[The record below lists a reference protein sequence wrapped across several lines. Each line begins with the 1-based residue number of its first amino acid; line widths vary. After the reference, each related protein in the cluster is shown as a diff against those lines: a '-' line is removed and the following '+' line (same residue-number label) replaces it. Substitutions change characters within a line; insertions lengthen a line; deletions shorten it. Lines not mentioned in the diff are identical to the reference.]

1 MSIINNKNSLEKS
14 ILYVILIARKI
25 KGGNMGI
32 EINSRLSSNIKNMKR
47 SVIRE
52 LLKLTSK
59 PEIISFAGGLPAPD
73 TFPIDEIADIA
84 KEVVL
89 NHGKTALQYGSTEGF
104 IPLKEE
110 LIKFLKT
117 DGISVSEKQIIITSA
132 SQQGLD
138 IVGKIFIDPG
148 DTVIVES
155 PTYVG
160 AISAFNS
167 YKAKMV
173 GIEMDDDGMRMDLL
187 EEKLKELDKKGTHPK
202 FIYVIPDFQNP
213 GGVTLSLERRNK
225 LLSIASEFDLIII
238 EDSPYRAIRYR
249 GETIP
254 SLQSMDNEGR
264 VVSLYTFSKI
274 LFPGMRLGW
283 AAGPEEIIDKFV
295 VAKQAMDLCTPPF
308 NQAIVTEYLKR
319 DKLQSNIES
328 TIEEYRQKN
337 QLMLEKLD
345 EYMPDGK
352 GLKWT
357 KPDGGLFLWLTCPD
371 YVNTEEMFYD
381 AIKENVAYV
390 VGSAFYGENPKYNS
404 LRLNFS
410 YPTLEEIDEGVKRLA
425 KVISSK
431 LK

>member
-1 MSIINNKNSLEKS
+1 
-14 ILYVILIARKI
+14 
-25 KGGNMGI
+25 MGI

-52 LLKLTSK
+52 LLKLTSN

-73 TFPIDEIADIA
+73 TFPLEEIADIA
-84 KEVVL
+84 RDTVL
-89 NHGKTALQYGSTEGF
+89 SHGKTALQYGSTEGF
-104 IPLKEE
+104 VPLKKE
-110 LIKFLKT
+110 LIRFLKS
-117 DGISVSEKQIIITSA
+117 DNINIGEKQIIVTSA

-167 YKAKMV
+167 YKAKMT

-187 EEKLKELDKKGTHPK
+187 ENKLNQLKKNGINPK

-213 GGVTLSLERRNK
+213 GGVTLSLDRRK
-225 LLSIASEFDLIII
+225 QLLDIASKYDIVII

-254 SLQSMDNEGR
+254 SLQSMDKDGR
-264 VVSLYTFSKI
+264 VLSLYTFSKI

-283 AAGPEEIIDKFV
+283 AIGPEEIIDKFV

-319 DKLQSNIES
+319 DKLQDNIKS
-328 TIEEYRQKN
+328 TIEEYREKN
-337 QLMLEKLD
+337 KLMLEKLD
-345 EYMPDGK
+345 EYMPKDK
-352 GLKWT
+352 GIKWT

-371 YVNTEEMFYD
+371 YINTEDMFYD

-410 YPTLEEIDEGVKRLA
+410 YPTLDEIDEGVKRLA
-425 KVISSK
+425 SVIKSK

>member
-1 MSIINNKNSLEKS
+1 MT
-14 ILYVILIARKI
+14 
-25 KGGNMGI
+25 I

-52 LLKLTSK
+52 LLKLTSN

-73 TFPIDEIADIA
+73 TFPLEEIADIA
-84 KEVVL
+84 KQVILE
-89 NHGKTALQYGSTEGF
+89 HGKTALQYGSTEGF
-104 IPLKEE
+104 VPLKEE
-110 LIKFLKT
+110 LIKFLKE
-117 DGISVSEKQIIITSA
+117 DNINVNEKQIIITSA

-173 GIEMDDDGMRMDLL
+173 GIEMDDDGMKMDLL
-187 EEKLKELDKKGTHPK
+187 EEKLTELDKNGIRPK

-213 GGVTLSLERRNK
+213 GGVTLSLDRRK
-225 LLSIASEFDLIII
+225 RLLDIASKFDLIII

-254 SLQSMDNEGR
+254 SLQSMDKEGR

-283 AAGPEEIIDKFV
+283 AVGPEEIIDKFV

-319 DKLQSNIES
+319 DKLKANIAS
-328 TIEEYRQKN
+328 TIEEYKEKN
-337 QLMLEKLD
+337 KLMLDKLD
-345 EYMPDGK
+345 EYMPKDPN
-352 GLKWT
+352 LRWT
-357 KPDGGLFLWLTCPD
+357 KPEGGLFLWLTCPE

-410 YPTLEEIDEGVKRLA
+410 YPTIEEIDEGVKRLS
-425 KVISSK
+425 KVIKSK